1 MNPTRIA
8 IATADGIS
16 VCDHLARSREF
27 VIVEI
32 AGGAEASR
40 QVRPR
45 GDSACGNHKSFLELA
60 EGCRAVICGGI
71 GQGAWDSLKAGGIDP
86 VVLTGVCG
94 IDEAIAGYL
103 AGTLAI
109 TGERVCLCH

>member
-16 VCDHLARSREF
+16 VCDHLAHSREF

-32 AGGAEASR
+32 ADGAEASR

-45 GDSACGNHKSFLELA
+45 GTIACGNHKSFLELA

-86 VVLTGVCG
+86 VVLAGGCG

-103 AGTLAI
+103 AGTLAT
-109 TGERVCLCH
+109 TGQRVCLCH